1 MGESN
6 DTENLLL
13 LKKTDVITNE
23 FTIRRI
29 VSNSKK
35 DDHIT
40 KQIESLIKQLGDDD
54 SIASSIDENNNLKI
68 TLSSREKRAENNYQ
82 THIEDIIVDNS
93 LDEVTHFHTH
103 NIDTEML
110 VSYFGIQ
117 FSRFLMDR
125 KKIKEIAE
133 KLKDVLSDVHNND
146 LENSIS
152 LRDELITGIS
162 EGLNE
167 FHKNA
172 CQNNKLRSTEDLCS
186 KDFTAKLL
194 QKWNIVNDRKITK
207 TGFTIIVHYLLS
219 RYLLLISMANDKNIN
234 IE

>member
-68 TLSSREKRAENNYQ
+68 TLSSREKRAENN
-82 THIEDIIVDNS
+82 
-93 LDEVTHFHTH
+93 
-103 NIDTEML
+103 
-110 VSYFGIQ
+110 
-117 FSRFLMDR
+117 SR
-125 KKIKEIAE
+125 
-133 KLKDVLSDVHNND
+133 
-146 LENSIS
+146 
-152 LRDELITGIS
+152 
-162 EGLNE
+162 
-167 FHKNA
+167 
-172 CQNNKLRSTEDLCS
+172 
-186 KDFTAKLL
+186 
-194 QKWNIVNDRKITK
+194 
-207 TGFTIIVHYLLS
+207 
-219 RYLLLISMANDKNIN
+219 
-234 IE
+234 